1 MLKRKW
7 FFRSSAKV
15 KTKESLK
22 TSVTSNRIRVVAHVD
37 LRVVGK
43 TLVARGFISYTSS
56 TLMRMIFSKTYRF
69 LESKLW

>member
-1 MLKRKW
+1 MKE
-7 FFRSSAKV
+7 
-15 KTKESLK
+15 KESLK
-22 TSVTSNRIRVVAHVD
+22 TSVTSNRIRVVADVD